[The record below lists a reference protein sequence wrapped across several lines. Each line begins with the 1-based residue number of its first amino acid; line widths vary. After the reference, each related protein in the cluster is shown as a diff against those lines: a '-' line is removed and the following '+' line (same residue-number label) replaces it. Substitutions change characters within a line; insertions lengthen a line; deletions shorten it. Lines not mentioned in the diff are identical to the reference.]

1 MTNSH
6 WLCQTNKWTNVPWF
20 LSLRIFSLFTAIEF
34 RVPVCG
40 PGCQI
45 VSKCVPHS
53 GTRLRRRQRPEISW
67 YNTRGQSVT
76 DLSSLWRPDNS
87 LRDSQIEADTKW
99 PALDYVMISCL
110 LICLYILNYKRLC
123 LCVHHFW
130 FKCPQ
135 PVQWHW
141 IKHLNAPSQCSDSDI
156 NI

>member
-1 MTNSH
+1 MSPDFCLWGSSLYLQRLNSVSR
-6 WLCQTNKWTNVPWF
+6 C
-20 LSLRIFSLFTAIEF
+20 AA
-34 RVPVCG
+34 

-141 IKHLNAPSQCSDSDI
+141 IKHLNTPSQGSDTKL
-156 NI
+156 NITPSQGSGIDLNI